1 MKCLGSIS
9 LEELYIRSINSMERL
24 IRTYLLQKSSVSI
37 PGLGTIYVERS
48 PARSDFINR
57 QLLPPSYHFR
67 FDKYFDAPSKDF
79 FTFLASRKNIED
91 YEAIKL
97 YNEWA
102 HSLRNIIGTDQ
113 SSTLEGIGVLKRD
126 MSGEVVFEPENP
138 PDTFSIAVPVQ
149 RIVRTNTKHTMLVG
163 DREVSNV
170 EMTDYLHDEVHKEK
184 TSWWIYALII
194 AAVALTAILFHFFRG
209 NNASPFGNHQTI
221 QAK

>member
-24 IRTYLLQKSSVSI
+24 LRTYLLQKSSISI

-67 FDKYFDAPSKDF
+67 FDKYFDAPGKDF

-102 HSLRNIIGTDQ
+102 HSLRNNISPDQ

-126 MSGEVVFEPENP
+126 VSGEVVFEPANP
-138 PDTFSIAVPVQ
+138 PDTFSVAVPVH
-149 RIVRTNTKHTMLVG
+149 RIVRTNAKHTMLVG

-170 EMTDYLHDEVHKEK
+170 EMSDYLHEVHKEK

-209 NNASPFGNHQTI
+209 ANASPFGNHQTI

>member
-1 MKCLGSIS
+1 MRCLGSIY
-9 LEELYIRSINSMERL
+9 LEELYIRSTNSMERL

-67 FDKYFDAPSKDF
+67 FDKYFDAPGKDF

-91 YEAIKL
+91 YEAIKI

-102 HSLRNIIGTDQ
+102 LTLRNSIGTDQ
-113 SSTLEGIGVLKRD
+113 SSALEGIGVLKRD
-126 MSGEVVFEPENP
+126 QSGEVVFEPETP
-138 PDTFSIAVPVQ
+138 PQIFNISVPAQ
-149 RIVRTNTKHTMLVG
+149 RIVRTDARHTMLVG

-170 EMTDYLHDEVHKEK
+170 EMNDYLHDEVHKEK

-194 AAVALTAILFHFFRG
+194 AAISLTAILFHFFRA
-209 NNASPFGNHQTI
+209 NNTSPFGNHQTI

>member
-1 MKCLGSIS
+1 
-9 LEELYIRSINSMERL
+9 
-24 IRTYLLQKSSVSI
+24 VSI

-67 FDKYFDAPSKDF
+67 FDKYFDAPGKDF
-79 FTFLASRKNIED
+79 FGFLASQKNIED
-91 YEAIKL
+91 YEAIKA

-102 HSLRNIIGTDQ
+102 LALRNNIGTDQ
-113 SSTLEGIGVLKRD
+113 SSVLEGIGVLKRD
-126 MSGEVVFEPENP
+126 QSGDVVFEPENP
-138 PDTFSIAVPVQ
+138 PHVFNISVPAQ
-149 RIVRTNTKHTMLVG
+149 RIVRNDARHTMLVG

-170 EMTDYLHDEVHKEK
+170 EMTDFLHDEIHKER

-194 AAVALTAILFHFFRG
+194 AAIGLTAILFHFFRE

-221 QAK
+221 RAK

>member
-1 MKCLGSIS
+1 MSM
-9 LEELYIRSINSMERL
+9 MERL
-24 IRTYLLQKSSVSI
+24 IKTYLLQKSSVSI

-67 FDKYFDAPSKDF
+67 FDKYFDAPGKDF
-79 FTFLASRKNIED
+79 FAFLASRKKIED

-102 HSLRNIIGTDQ
+102 LGIRNNLGSDN
-113 SSTLEGIGVLKRD
+113 SSALEGIGVLKRNE
-126 MSGEVVFEPENP
+126 SGDVAFEPENLH
-138 PDTFSIAVPVQ
+138 DVINVAVPAE
-149 RIVRTNTKHTMLVG
+149 RIIRTNAKHTMLVG
-163 DREVSNV
+163 DREISNV

-209 NNASPFGNHQTI
+209 PNVPPFGNHQTI
-221 QAK
+221 QPK

>member
-1 MKCLGSIS
+1 MSM
-9 LEELYIRSINSMERL
+9 MERL

-37 PGLGTIYVERS
+37 PGLGTIYIERS

-67 FDKYFDAPSKDF
+67 FDKYFDAPGKDF
-79 FTFLASRKNIED
+79 FAFLASQKKIED

-102 HSLRNIIGTDQ
+102 LGIRNNLGADR
-113 SSTLEGIGVLKRD
+113 SSALEGIGVLKRNE
-126 MSGEVVFEPENP
+126 SGDVIFEPESL
-138 PDTFSIAVPVQ
+138 PDLINIAVPAE
-149 RIVRTNTKHTMLVG
+149 RIIRTNAKHTMLVG
-163 DREVSNV
+163 DREISNV

-194 AAVALTAILFHFFRG
+194 AAIALTAILFHFFRG
-209 NNASPFGNHQTI
+209 ANVPPFGNHQTI
-221 QAK
+221 QSK